1 MENPELLMTVDELD
15 EREWTYLGGVF
26 DIDCEGGFGMIYCR
40 DGLFAVFDKRESGIA
55 FVRYLTRLDT
65 LESIRSLRTSRLLS

>member
-1 MENPELLMTVDELD
+1 MGNPELLMTVDELD

-26 DIDCEGGFGMIYCR
+26 DINCEGGFGLVYCKA
-40 DGLFAVFDKRESGIA
+40 GMFAVFDKREGEIA

-65 LESIRSLRTSRLLS
+65 LESICSLSESRLLT